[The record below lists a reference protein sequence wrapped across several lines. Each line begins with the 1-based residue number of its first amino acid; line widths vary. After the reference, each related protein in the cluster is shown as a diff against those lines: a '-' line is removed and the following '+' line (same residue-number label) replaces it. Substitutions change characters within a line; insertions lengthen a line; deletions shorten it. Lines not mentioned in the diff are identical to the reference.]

1 MKTEKNI
8 LIAFI
13 LNLFFAVFEFFGGI
27 FTGSVAILSDSVHD
41 LGDAFSIGVSFLLE
55 KKSKKQPDE
64 KYSYGYARF
73 SVLGGIITTF
83 ILICGSVAVI
93 YKAVLRIINP
103 AQVNYTGMIVFA
115 VIGVAVNF
123 LAAYF
128 TKDGDSVNQRAVN
141 LHMLEDVLGWVAV
154 LIGAI
159 IMRVT
164 SFALLDPVLSLAV
177 SGFILINAVKNL
189 LSVVNIFLEKTPF
202 NISEIKEH
210 IKEVK
215 GVLDVHHI
223 HIRSLDEQKI
233 YATMHIVTNGDFCEV
248 KKAVKEELKHLG
260 IIHATLELETEAE
273 HCAEKECVVE
283 KGEHHHHH
291 HHHH

>member
-83 ILICGSVAVI
+83 ILIFGSVAVI
-93 YKAVLRIINP
+93 YKAILRIINP

-189 LSVVNIFLEKTPF
+189 LSAVNIFLEKTPF

-210 IKEVK
+210 IKDVK